1 MLLQRTGLMPLYRTV
16 AYTIMQFC
24 RFWCMYSFVSGPL
37 FQFAFLQQAY
47 KTARQEGRPSPPRC
61 CRHLPRPGGSAPVLA
76 SGAGRGQLQV
86 GRGGGSIGGRLLRR
100 DRSGSSAP
108 NFAARAGSGRKVGG
122 GSGGGGGRSRP
133 SPLEAPAAAISRA
146 LSGAAIV
153 DVFSPRPSA
162 QDSERRPLQSRIA
175 GAQNSEVL
183 KILRR
188 PEPLRY
194 LIMIHYTCER
204 VREQSTAE
212 IIRDNKK
219 GRRIKSAEREDK
231 RLGRRRAVEKVGCIL
246 SEKDKVWARETENE
260 NEGKVESGTGPGREG
275 WSCRWKR
282 LP

>member
-1 MLLQRTGLMPLYRTV
+1 MP
-16 AYTIMQFC
+16 F
-24 RFWCMYSFVSGPL
+24 YSRHTKLRGRKGARPRRGAAGTCHGPG
-37 FQFAFLQQAY
+37 AA
-47 KTARQEGRPSPPRC
+47 RPSLPPVPAAASFK
-61 CRHLPRPGGSAPVLA
+61 LAVAAAASADA
-76 SGAGRGQLQV
+76 C
-86 GRGGGSIGGRLLRR
+86 
-100 DRSGSSAP
+100 
-108 NFAARAGSGRKVGG
+108 FAATDPGAARPTLPPEPAAVGLKVGG